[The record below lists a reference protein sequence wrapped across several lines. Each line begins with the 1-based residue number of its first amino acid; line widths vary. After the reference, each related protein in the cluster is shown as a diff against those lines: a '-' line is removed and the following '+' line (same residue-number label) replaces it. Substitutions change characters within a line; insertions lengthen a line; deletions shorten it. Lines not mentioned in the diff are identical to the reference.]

1 LNKTSDNFNSS
12 SIQSSALN
20 SRHLIA
26 LEKLTRKEIELIL
39 ETARE
44 MKKVFIASK
53 EGTRSVK
60 KVPALQGRT
69 VVMLFF
75 EPSTRTR
82 NSFELAAKRLSAD
95 VVSIAVSVSSTTK
108 GESIIDTVRNL
119 EAMACDIIVVR
130 HKSSGVPELLSHKVR
145 SAIVNAG
152 DGAHEHPSQ
161 GLLDIFTLKERFG
174 SIEGLNLLIVGDILH
189 SRVARS
195 NIWGLT
201 KLGAKVTLVGPPTLV
216 PQGLEMPGV
225 EIQYD
230 LDSAL
235 PSADAVMLLRIQ
247 QERMESTFFP
257 SLREYSHRYGLN
269 KKRLSLAKKHCVVL
283 HPGPI
288 NRGVEID
295 SEIADGPRSVI
306 LDQVTNGVAVRMSIL
321 YLLAGKL

>member
-1 LNKTSDNFNSS
+1 MIINSNVTLS
-12 SIQSSALN
+12 
-20 SRHLIA
+20 SRHLIG
-26 LEKLTRKEIELIL
+26 LQYLSREEIELIL
-39 ETARE
+39 DTAKG

-53 EGTRSVK
+53 GGTKSVK

-95 VVSIAVSVSSTTK
+95 VVSIATQISSTTK
-108 GESIIDTVRNL
+108 GETIIDTARNL

-130 HKSSGVPELLSHKVR
+130 HKSAGVPQLLANRVK

-161 GLLDIFTLKERFG
+161 GLLDIFTLKEKFG
-174 SIEGLNLLIVGDILH
+174 KIEGLKIVIVGDILH

-195 NIWGLT
+195 DIWGLT
-201 KLGAKVTLVGPPTLV
+201 KLGAKITLVGPPTLV
-216 PQGLEMPGV
+216 PQGLLMPGV
-225 EIQYD
+225 NIDYNI
-230 LDSAL
+230 DSSL
-235 PSADAVMLLRIQ
+235 KNADAIMLLRIQ

-257 SLREYSHRYGLN
+257 SIREYNHTYGLN
-269 KKRLSLAKKHCVVL
+269 QKRLALAKPECVIL

-295 SEIADGPRSVI
+295 SEIADGPQSLI
-306 LDQVTNGVAVRMSIL
+306 LEQVTNGVAVRMSIL
-321 YLLAGKL
+321 YHLAGKL

>member
-1 LNKTSDNFNSS
+1 
-12 SIQSSALN
+12 
-20 SRHLIA
+20 
-26 LEKLTRKEIELIL
+26 
-39 ETARE
+39 
-44 MKKVFIASK
+44 
-53 EGTRSVK
+53 
-60 KVPALQGRT
+60 
-69 VVMLFF
+69 
-75 EPSTRTR
+75 
-82 NSFELAAKRLSAD
+82 
-95 VVSIAVSVSSTTK
+95 
-108 GESIIDTVRNL
+108 
-119 EAMACDIIVVR
+119 
-130 HKSSGVPELLSHKVR
+130 VPELLSHKVR

-195 NIWGLT
+195 DIWGLT